1 MSYVEL
7 YSKDI
12 LDLAN
17 FSQIASDFNES
28 NGDYI
33 KVEVFR
39 EDSDIVLNTLFSN
52 RLLLMYPEV
61 DDYYIGPYHYHPENP
76 NMEFCT
82 GKEHTDTSI
91 TNLRPVPINDNNT
104 NEKNST
110 HNHKKNKPKNQKP
123 PQKPPQKSTKSA
135 MKKMNTVLKEE
146 SESEDFSDSDL
157 DEELTSELNELK
169 NNNLK
174 RNDNEEKDD
183 E

>member
-1 MSYVEL
+1 MSQL
-7 YSKDI
+7 LK
-12 LDLAN
+12 
-17 FSQIASDFNES
+17 
-28 NGDYI
+28 
-33 KVEVFR
+33 KP
-39 EDSDIVLNTLFSN
+39 IVLHIAAEVIIMGGITFYFQRRILKLEASMKNVIENVQKIHDVLFQHEKVINNIISGGN
-52 RLLLMYPEV
+52 RV
-61 DDYYIGPYHYHPENP
+61 
-76 NMEFCT
+76 
-82 GKEHTDTSI
+82 
-91 TNLRPVPINDNNT
+91 NNT

-157 DEELTSELNELK
+157 DEELTNELNELK